1 MDEGRTKRFVLATVG
16 FLAILVV
23 WQGIV
28 WTFSPPAFLLPPPIK
43 VIERALDLG
52 ANWAPHLWAT
62 VYGTLLGFAIA
73 VAAGFLLGVL
83 IVHSRVASAVITP
96 PLLLLQIVPKMAL
109 APIILVWAGIGMA
122 SRLTVVALVTFFPV
136 VISTITGLQSTAP
149 EVIDL
154 ARSMHMTRWQML
166 WKIRFPNALPH
177 IFSGL
182 RVSSTLAVIGSII
195 AEFVGSQ
202 EGLGY
207 LMLSAGFT
215 LDTALQFAALAL
227 VTIFGVIFYGTI
239 VLAERLSMPWYLE
252 EVRLVEMAT

>member
-1 MDEGRTKRFVLATVG
+1 
-16 FLAILVV
+16 
-23 WQGIV
+23 
-28 WTFSPPAFLLPPPIK
+28 
-43 VIERALDLG
+43 
-52 ANWAPHLWAT
+52 
-62 VYGTLLGFAIA
+62 
-73 VAAGFLLGVL
+73 
-83 IVHSRVASAVITP
+83 
-96 PLLLLQIVPKMAL
+96 MAL
-109 APIILVWAGIGMA
+109 APIILVWAGIGVA

-149 EVIDL
+149 EVNDL
-154 ARSMHMTRWQML
+154 ARSMHMTRWQTL

-227 VTIFGVIFYGTI
+227 VTIFGAIFYG
-239 VLAERLSMPWYLE
+239 VVVVVERISMPWYLD
-252 EVRLVEMAT
+252 EVKLVEMAT